1 MLTNNGN
8 TAFNLPKQPKIKIKP
23 APPDQRQIAVVPLRA
38 IRDTSL
44 NHAAIRVLALVCSY
58 ANRAGITWVGQERLA
73 KDIGVGFRAISR
85 QINILKKKKYIE
97 ILVKGGKLSHTATMR
112 VVFNPEIKAE
122 DAIALQTEDV
132 RSPDMRLIE
141 ELEMTDVKV
150 KKRRTIELPVKQ
162 ETVDVIE
169 GIKKASKRAPK
180 RRSEAKVELPS
191 QVENKGSMDRIVEHN
206 NCQGI
211 VQEVYRNV
219 FLKEKV
225 INDLDLK
232 GFEWIAMAE
241 ILESELKECLELWL
255 RARTGEPDS
264 ILEFSK
270 SLLQIDKGL

>member
-1 MLTNNGN
+1 MSKV
-8 TAFNLPKQPKIKIKP
+8 FNLPQKPKIKLKS
-23 APPDQRQIAVVPLRA
+23 APPDQRQIAVIPLRA
-38 IRDTSL
+38 IQDKTL
-44 NHAAIRVLALVCSY
+44 NHAAIRTLALVCSY

-85 QINILKKKKYIE
+85 QINILKRKGYIE

-112 VVFNPEIKAE
+112 VVFNPTIKTE
-122 DAIALQTEDV
+122 DAIALQNEDV

-180 RRSEAKVELPS
+180 TRSEAKAELPTKA
-191 QVENKGSMDRIVEHN
+191 VKEALVDRLVEHN

-255 RARTGEPDS
+255 KARTGEPDS

>member
-1 MLTNNGN
+1 M
-8 TAFNLPKQPKIKIKP
+8 FNAEGKEFQIPQPPKIKLKP
-23 APPDQRQIAVVPLRA
+23 APPDQRQIAVIPLRA
-38 IRDTSL
+38 IQDKTL

-58 ANRAGITWVGQERLA
+58 ANRAGITWVGQARLA
-73 KDIGVGFRAISR
+73 SDIGVGFRAISR

-112 VVFNPEIKAE
+112 VIFNPTIKAE
-122 DAIALQTEDV
+122 DAMALQTEDV

-141 ELEMTDVKV
+141 ESEMTDVKV
-150 KKRRTIELPVKQ
+150 KKRKVIQLPVQQ
-162 ETVDVIE
+162 EAKDVIE

-180 RRSEAKVELPS
+180 KRSKAQEYQPTQAVKEALTDSV
-191 QVENKGSMDRIVEHN
+191 VEHN
-206 NCQGI
+206 NVEAL

-255 RARTGEPDS
+255 RARTGEPDT

>member
-8 TAFNLPKQPKIKIKP
+8 NTFKIPTKPKIKIKP
-23 APPDQRQIAVVPLRA
+23 APPDQRQIAVIPLRA

-73 KDIGVGFRAISR
+73 SDIGVGFRAISR
-85 QINILKKKKYIE
+85 QINILKRKGYIE

-112 VVFNPEIKAE
+112 VIFNPTIKTE
-122 DAIALQTEDV
+122 DAIALQNEDV

-169 GIKKASKRAPK
+169 GIKKASKRG
-180 RRSEAKVELPS
+180 AKAKKESSQYLPS
-191 QVENKGSMDRIVEHN
+191 QGENKGSMDRIVEHN
-206 NCQGI
+206 NCQAI